1 MTVAFDYD
9 DTWTLDPEGWE
20 SIYRI
25 LVSRGHRCIMVTARE
40 ANQNADMKSV
50 IQLFGEE
57 NVFYSSVYQKDP
69 FMSRLGV
76 HVNVWIDDDPDG
88 VIFTYKNDW

>member
-25 LVSRGHRCIMVTARE
+25 LVSRGPRCIMVTARE
-40 ANQNADMKSV
+40 KNQNADMVSV
-50 IQLFGEE
+50 IQLFGED

-69 FMSRLGV
+69 FMRRNGI
-76 HVNVWIDDDPDG
+76 HIDVWIDDDTIG
-88 VIFTYKNDW
+88 IK